1 MSDPFALVSPDNVAD
16 TKDEFRKQQAE
27 RSLYEFIRQM
37 WPRMDP
43 APFVDGWHIRVICEH
58 LEAVCRAFGFL
69 EKRINQRRAPLPV
82 APSFME
88 DSVWEE
94 QFSGEDHSGWIE
106 HSIW

>member
-1 MSDPFALVSPDNVAD
+1 MKPKFKEMSSDLQNASEHAH
-16 TKDEFRKQQAE
+16 TAQAE

-43 APFVDGWHIRVICEH
+43 ASFVDGWHIRVICEH

-88 DSVWEE
+88 
-94 QFSGEDHSGWIE
+94 